1 MVHGTLIIVVLQQQ
15 YSNKWRKSDKAFGN
29 LCLAGRLSCLCV
41 NVILVCVW
49 ECHLYNGES
58 FHLINLVSPPPP
70 PSLLSPRHSCLF
82 LLCSIITPLSLHR
95 RRRSSS
101 AVFGVSSNGLLF
113 GSSHHLFLPVLSYP
127 ITRRA
132 LERFHFRCPQ
142 ITTHARDSP
151 RRGRGVLLLLGGV
164 TIRTLHTLTRFA
176 LFYEREGYILSLR
189 DSFFWMHNYSN
200 TNAKKCLHSHYSSLS
215 SPKLSG
221 SG

>member
-29 LCLAGRLSCLCV
+29 LCLADRLSCLCV
-41 NVILVCVW
+41 NVVLVCVW

-58 FHLINLVSPPPP
+58 FHLINLVSPPLP

-101 AVFGVSSNGLLF
+101 AVFGVPSNGLLF
-113 GSSHHLFLPVLSYP
+113 GSSHHLFLPVLS

-142 ITTHARDSP
+142 IWSHARDSREKGAGGFTTFG
-151 RRGRGVLLLLGGV
+151 RR
-164 TIRTLHTLTRFA
+164 
-176 LFYEREGYILSLR
+176 Y
-189 DSFFWMHNYSN
+189 N
-200 TNAKKCLHSHYSSLS
+200 
-215 SPKLSG
+215 
-221 SG
+221 